1 MTNRFDDIARR
12 KQALIDKAAQERAE
26 LARSCAI
33 LKSPFEMSSMVLGIG
48 RVLKTHPVVAAG
60 LSSFLVSGYA
70 GKALRSSG
78 KVLQLW
84 KVAQPVWSWLRKR
97 RKK

>member
-26 LARSCAI
+26 LVRSCAI